1 MKLRHA
7 RLTVPIVALAGTLA
21 SLLARSASAAPPAPQ
36 PTFSRQTTQLIVPIQ
51 GTLEGAPEDIAL
63 NGRARIRSTAFTD
76 PDLGDP
82 PGVILAIDF
91 LNVIGVGQATGSR
104 YFAHGENIVVR
115 ALRASDLVELTFPL
129 SPVGARETEAAR
141 SVLASF
147 SLSFDLNDGTLKAA
161 IASFSSPALGA

>member
-7 RLTVPIVALAGTLA
+7 RLTVPIVALVGAVA
-21 SLLARSASAAPPAPQ
+21 SLISRSASAGPPAPQ
-36 PTFSRQTTQLIVPIQ
+36 PTFSRQISQLIVPIQ
-51 GTLEGAPEDIAL
+51 GTLAGAPEDIAL
-63 NGRARIRSTAFTD
+63 NGHARIRSTAFTD

-82 PGVILAIDF
+82 PGVILTIDF
-91 LNVIGVGQATGSR
+91 LNVIGVGQSTGSR

-115 ALRASDLVELTFPL
+115 VLRASDLVALTFPL

-147 SLSFDLNDGTLKAA
+147 SLTFDLNSGSLQGAL
-161 IASFSSPALGA
+161 ASFSSPAL